1 MVCID
6 EMGPMS
12 ARSHPGQELVRPH
25 AGAGRSAQRA
35 RQELDYGRRPNEGY
49 VFGALL
55 HATGEAITDT
65 YTSRSIANF
74 VDFLDQVEAR
84 IPAEI
89 ERVYAVMDNLAVH
102 KSYDVLLFS
111 LAHPR
116 WEFVFQPKYAAY
128 LNLIEPWWK
137 TLKSLA
143 LKGRRFETWEEVE
156 AAVERACGY
165 WNEHSHPY
173 VWGRRRRHHTPRQLG
188 VARMPNVATI

>member
-1 MVCID
+1 
-6 EMGPMS
+6 MS
-12 ARSHPGQELVRPH
+12 ARSHPGQELVRSR
-25 AGAGRSAQRA
+25 AGEGSPAQRA

-55 HATGEAITDT
+55 HATGEAVTDT

-74 VDFLDQVEAR
+74 VDFLDQVEAQ

-102 KSYDVLLFS
+102 KSYDVLLFN

-116 WEFVFQPKYAAY
+116 WEFVFQPTYAAY

-143 LKGRRFETWEEVE
+143 LKGRYFGTWEEVE
-156 AAVERACGY
+156 AAVGKASVY
-165 WNEHSHPY
+165 WNEHRHPY
-173 VWGRRRRHHTPRQLG
+173 IWGRRRRHRTPRKLG
-188 VARMPNVATI
+188 VATIPRAASI